1 MFFGRRGSI
10 TVFICIVL
18 AVLVPLC
25 CILVDLS
32 RCSMARKQAETAL
45 KTCAESMLAAYDR
58 QLKEQY
64 GLFALYPRDTEA
76 MEAEIFELLSQNLN
90 VAASAEGVSDLYG
103 FQVRSVEVI
112 PFYNYSEP
120 YVLQQ
125 QAAEFMKYRA
135 PVQAVQEFYEKI
147 KVMMGLMAEADMVER
162 KMSLDKLM
170 NNIRS
175 SLVNVYYMLKEKLP
189 AFNTD
194 TKVPEKTLK
203 DSVLE
208 KVKSAVQIAA
218 SEIEN
223 ANNQVNPI
231 KEAQDGYMALYAA
244 YSSAKDAYDSALHTL
259 DSVGNSLSSKE
270 TELSSAKA
278 QLANTTGSAVQAL
291 NSKIVELEGDVAE
304 LEAHYGS
311 AENSYNMAY
320 KDYMELDNAISPYRS
335 DLETRLS
342 KVIQSL
348 NHAKTQNNDITQA
361 LNTLLSHI
369 TKHTHYH
376 VDLIA
381 MIDGLEPQLND
392 LDQQSESLQNDSRN
406 SDSSVS
412 DRIQGELDKQ
422 LKCIKKETFT
432 EIRSQLSSNL
442 AKLEKWQQALTDCL
456 TLFNQAG
463 YDLDNALKSAIA
475 VKEEPQNGQKRYYG
489 YGGYENVRAGLV
501 NSESI
506 LSDLKAITQ
515 MKGIYSV
522 PEYILEPQPNSKEY
536 EAFRK
541 WFYKNYYGLDSEA
554 GEPEADDTEL
564 NQIREGIG
572 SFAREVGQKGNDQ
585 SEQSGGGES
594 ETPDEP
600 NDAGENEPGDL
611 GLMDKLK
618 RIANLPSHMGAI
630 SSTEVLKQIGEAI
643 EESDQNQLIKENPF
657 EKPVE
662 GLDSVNENDK
672 NFFDYEMA
680 RATELISIIKDAVAN
695 GIEGIIESLYM
706 NEYIVSA
713 FKCAATG
720 DTIEHDIGYSRPLD
734 TTYYDKGE
742 VEYIIFGNSGE
753 AENIGASQR
762 SLFAIRLVFN
772 LLHVYTDPDKMAATL
787 SLATSIAGWTIFGI
801 PVVQNFLLISW
812 AGLESY
818 VDSEI
823 LLKGGRVPLIKTSSS
838 WYLGLESM
846 VDYLKNTFLKN
857 IKAFAQEQMEKGI
870 DDASEAIEETVT
882 GIINSKIDMAFAPFE
897 KGLKEVVSDV
907 STAFQNEVASIFK
920 SDLITSINF
929 DNLDNFTE
937 TLESTVN
944 GYINDLADRLKTLG
958 EQELMQ
964 FKNACKDKIRA
975 LIFESDL
982 YIGMVNKI
990 KSVGDDLLNK
1000 GLTAVEGQIDK
1011 AFGAAGKSRSNH
1023 ISAKLIMMDYTD
1035 YMRLMLLAVPT
1046 EKKALRAADL
1056 MQLNM
1061 QETSEN
1067 YDLSIAQYKTYIFI
1081 KAEVDINL
1089 WFLPEKLFK
1098 KQDAGMISIEW
1109 SQGY

>member
-25 CILVDLS
+25 CILIDLS
-32 RCSMARKQAETAL
+32 RFSMARKQAETAL

-135 PVQAVQEFYEKI
+135 PIQVVQEFYEKI
-147 KVMMGLMAEADMVER
+147 KVMMGLMEEADMVEQ

-170 NNIRS
+170 NSIRS
-175 SLVNVYYMLKEKLP
+175 SLVNVYFMLKEKLP

-203 DSVLE
+203 DNVLE
-208 KVKSAVQIAA
+208 KVRSAVQSTAN
-218 SEIEN
+218 EIEN
-223 ANNQVNPI
+223 ANNEVNPI
-231 KEAQDGYMALYAA
+231 KEAQDGYIALYAA
-244 YSSAKDAYDSALHTL
+244 YSSAKDAYDSASHTL

-270 TELSSAKA
+270 AELSSAKA
-278 QLANTTGSAVQAL
+278 QIANTTGSAVQAL
-291 NSKIVELEGDVAE
+291 NSKILELEGDVAE
-304 LEAHYGS
+304 LQAQYGS

-320 KDYMELDNAISPYRS
+320 KDYMELDNAISPFRNE
-335 DLETRLS
+335 LETRLP
-342 KVIQSL
+342 KVIQRLSL
-348 NHAKTQNNDITQA
+348 AKKHNNDMTNA
-361 LNTLLSHI
+361 LNTLQWHLV
-369 TKHTHYH
+369 KHKQYH
-376 VDLIA
+376 MDLIA
-381 MIDGLEPQLND
+381 LIDEIEPQLNE
-392 LDQQSESLQNDSRN
+392 LDTQSRELQNDTKTD
-406 SDSSVS
+406 DSSVS
-412 DRIQGELDKQ
+412 DRIQGDLNKQ

-442 AKLEKWQQALTDCL
+442 AKLEKWQQAITDCL
-456 TLFNQAG
+456 ALFNQAAS
-463 YDLDNALKSAIA
+463 DLEYVLKSAVA
-475 VKEEPQNGQKRYYG
+475 VNEEPQNEQKRYLG
-489 YGGYENVRAGLV
+489 YGGFENAQSGL
-501 NSESI
+501 NTLESI
-506 LSDLKAITQ
+506 LSDLKVLGQ
-515 MKGIYSV
+515 MQGTYRV
-522 PEYILEPQPNSKEY
+522 PGYELEPKPNQKEY
-536 EAFRK
+536 DAFLK
-541 WFYKNYYGLDSEA
+541 WFFKNYYALDSEA
-554 GEPEADDTEL
+554 AQPEADDTEL
-564 NQIREGIG
+564 KEIREGMG
-572 SFAREVGQKGNDQ
+572 DFAQEVGQKGD
-585 SEQSGGGES
+585 EQSGNEPETGEH
-594 ETPDEP
+594 EP
-600 NDAGENEPGDL
+600 NDL

-630 SSTEVLKQIGEAI
+630 SSTEVLKQIGEVIAD
-643 EESDQNQLIKENPF
+643 SDKNQLIKENPF

-680 RATELISIIKDAVAN
+680 RATELINIIKDAVAN

-713 FKCAATG
+713 FKCAAAG
-720 DTIEHDIGYSRPLD
+720 DTIEHDIGYGRPLD

-742 VEYIIFGNSGE
+742 VEYIIFGNSRE

-823 LLKGGRVPLIKTSSS
+823 LLKGGRVPLIKTSPS
-838 WYLGLESM
+838 WYLGLENM
-846 VDYLKNTFLKN
+846 VDSLKNNFLKN
-857 IKAFAQEQMEKGI
+857 IKEFAQEKMEKGI
-870 DDASEAIEETVT
+870 EDASEAIEETVT
-882 GIINSKIDMAFAPFE
+882 DIIYSKIDMAFAPFE
-897 KGLKEVVSDV
+897 KGLEEVVSNV

-920 SDLITSINF
+920 SDLVTSINF
-929 DNLDNFTE
+929 DNLDSFTE

-944 GYINDLADRLKTLG
+944 GYINDLAGRLNALG

-964 FKNACKDKIRA
+964 FKNACKEKIRA

-990 KSVGDDLLNK
+990 KSVGNDLLNK
-1000 GLTAVEGQIDK
+1000 GITAVEGQIDK

-1046 EKKALRAADL
+1046 DKKALRAADL

-1061 QETSEN
+1061 QETSGN
-1067 YDLSIAQYKTYIFI
+1067 FDLSIAQYKTYIFI

-1098 KQDAGMISIEW
+1098 KQDAGMILLEW